1 MLMLLLR
8 VDYSMRTYI
17 IRMSPRKRYL
27 SAGQKKKDEIFT
39 EARSRFVG
47 RSMTNTIK
55 LSSYFRHLEEV
66 RT

>member
-27 SAGQKKKDEIFT
+27 SAGQKKKT
-39 EARSRFVG
+39 KYLP
-47 RSMTNTIK
+47 K
-55 LSSYFRHLEEV
+55 LEVDLLEEV
-66 RT
+66 

>member
-27 SAGQKKKDEIFT
+27 SAGQKKKKT
-39 EARSRFVG
+39 KYLP
-47 RSMTNTIK
+47 K
-55 LSSYFRHLEEV
+55 LEVDLLEEV
-66 RT
+66 